1 MNTEGHKSSPN
12 NLISEKSPYLLQHA
26 FNPVNWF
33 AWGEKAF
40 NKAKEEDK
48 PIFLSIGYATCHWCH
63 VMERESFED
72 EEVAKLLN
80 DSFVSIKVD
89 REERPDI
96 DSIYM
101 KVCQMMTQRGGWP
114 LTIIMTPDRKP
125 FFAGTYFPKFGR
137 GGMPG
142 IMDLLTQVAKLWDE
156 NRNEILSSTKEI
168 LSHLEESTSS
178 GLTSYDSDVL
188 FSQAFTMLSNQF
200 DKKRGG
206 FGSAPKF
213 PSTHRLL
220 FLLRYWKRY
229 KDRKALEMVEK
240 TLSEMRLGGMYDHIG
255 YGFHRYSTDENWK
268 VPHFEKMLY
277 DQAMITLAYTETY
290 QATKN
295 INYKKTAEEI
305 ISYVLRD
312 MTHHKGGFFSA
323 EDADSEGVEGKFYTW
338 TKEEIST
345 ILDTED
351 AELYMK
357 IYSFE
362 DKGNFLEEATK
373 EATGVNI
380 PFLQQ
385 SLENDLGNTN
395 KNKNKRLEQIR
406 TILFNVREKRVH
418 PLKDDKILT
427 DWNGLMIAA
436 LAKSARIF
444 QNTDYLAA
452 AEKSAQ
458 FIIENLQM
466 TDGNILHRYREGE
479 SAISGNLDD
488 YAFLIWGLLELYE
501 ASFKTKYLEY
511 AIELNK
517 TALEKFW
524 DDKVGGFFFT
534 STDSENLLIREKQIY
549 DGAIPSGNS
558 VALLNLVKLGR
569 ILSDPKLEEKADVL
583 MQNFASEVKRTPYAY
598 TFLLSAL
605 DFLKGPSFEIVV
617 VGDRTA
623 ETTKKMID
631 AINYE
636 YVPNKIVIL
645 KDTKNENI
653 VKIIDILQNYR
664 QVNEL
669 PTVYICKQFVC
680 KQPTNDIT
688 KMLEQLKDDE
698 DQFSSQNSSFLLL

>member
-1 MNTEGHKSSPN
+1 PWGDEAFKNAR
-12 NLISEKSPYLLQHA
+12 EKGLPVLLS
-26 FNPVNWF
+26 V
-33 AWGEKAF
+33 
-40 NKAKEEDK
+40 
-48 PIFLSIGYATCHWCH
+48 GYSTCHWCH

-101 KVCQMMTQRGGWP
+101 KVCQMMTQGGGWP

-137 GGMPG
+137 GGMLG
-142 IMDLLTQVAKLWDE
+142 IMDLLTQIVKLWGE
-156 NRNEILSSTKEI
+156 NRDEILSSTKKI
-168 LSHLEESTSS
+168 LSHLEESSS
-178 GLTSYDSDVL
+178 SKLTSYDTDEL
-188 FSQAFTMLSNQF
+188 FTQAFTMLSNQF

-229 KDRKALEMVEK
+229 KDKNTLEMVEK

-295 INYKKTAEEI
+295 INYKKTSEEI
-305 ISYVLRD
+305 ISYVIRD
-312 MTHHKGGFFSA
+312 MTHPEGGFFSA

-338 TKEEIST
+338 TEKEIST
-345 ILDTED
+345 ILDKTD
-351 AELYMK
+351 AEFYMK
-357 IYSFE
+357 IFGFE
-362 DKGNFLEEATK
+362 EKGNFLEEATRK
-373 EATGVNI
+373 KTGANI

-385 SLENDLGNTN
+385 SLENDSNNTSMK
-395 KNKNKRLEQIR
+395 KNERLEQIR

-444 QNTDYLAA
+444 QNKDYLAA

-458 FIIENLQM
+458 FILENMQ
-466 TDGNILHRYREGE
+466 TADGNLLHRYRDGE

-488 YAFLIWGLLELYE
+488 YAFFIWGLLELFE

-511 AIELNK
+511 AIDLNRR
-517 TALEKFW
+517 ALEKFW
-524 DDKVGGFFFT
+524 DDEVGGFFFT
-534 STDSENLLIREKQIY
+534 SADSENLLIREKQIY

-558 VALLNLVKLGR
+558 VAMLNLVKLGR

-583 MQNFASEVKRTPYAY
+583 MQNFASEV
-598 TFLLSAL
+598 
-605 DFLKGPSFEIVV
+605 
-617 VGDRTA
+617 
-623 ETTKKMID
+623 
-631 AINYE
+631 
-636 YVPNKIVIL
+636 
-645 KDTKNENI
+645 
-653 VKIIDILQNYR
+653 
-664 QVNEL
+664 
-669 PTVYICKQFVC
+669 
-680 KQPTNDIT
+680 
-688 KMLEQLKDDE
+688 
-698 DQFSSQNSSFLLL
+698 

>member
-1 MNTEGHKSSPN
+1 MNNEGQKSSPN
-12 NLISEKSPYLLQHA
+12 NLVDEKSPYLLQHA
-26 FNPVNWF
+26 YNPVKWF
-33 AWGEKAF
+33 PWGETAF
-40 NKAKEEDK
+40 NKAKDEDK

-72 EEVAKLLN
+72 DDVAKLLN

-114 LTIIMTPDRKP
+114 LTIIMTPDKKP

-137 GGMPG
+137 GGMIG
-142 IMDLLTQVAKLWDE
+142 IIDLLTQIVKLWDE
-156 NRNEILSSTKEI
+156 NRAEILSSTKKT
-168 LSHLEESTSS
+168 LSHLEESASS
-178 GLTSYDSDVL
+178 KLTSYDTDEL
-188 FSQAFTMLSNQF
+188 FTQAFTMLSNQF
-200 DKKRGG
+200 DNKRGG

-229 KDRKALEMVEK
+229 KDKRALEMVEK

-277 DQAMITLAYTETY
+277 DQAMIVLSYTETY

-295 INYKKTAEEI
+295 VNYKKTSEEI

-312 MTHHKGGFFSA
+312 MTHTEGGFFSA

-345 ILDTED
+345 ILDKED

-357 IYSFE
+357 TYNFVE
-362 DKGNFLEEATK
+362 KGNFLEEATR
-373 EATGVNI
+373 EVTGVNI

-385 SLENDLGNTN
+385 SFEKDLSNIS

-406 TILFNVREKRVH
+406 TILFNVREKRIH

-444 QNTDYLAA
+444 HNEDYLAA
-452 AEKSAQ
+452 AEKSVQ
-458 FIIENLQM
+458 FILENLQ
-466 TDGNILHRYREGE
+466 TADGNLLHRYREGE
-479 SAISGNLDD
+479 SVISGNLDD
-488 YAFLIWGLLELYE
+488 YAFFIWGLLELYE

-517 TALEKFW
+517 KTLDKFW
-524 DDKVGGFFFT
+524 DDEVGGFFFT

-558 VALLNLVKLGR
+558 VAMLNLVKLGR

-583 MQNFASEVKRTPYAY
+583 MQNFASEVKRAPYAY

-605 DFLKGPSFEIVV
+605 DFFKGPSFEIVV
-617 VGDRTA
+617 VGDNTA
-623 ETTKKMID
+623 ETTQKMIET
-631 AINYE
+631 INSE
-636 YVPNKIVIL
+636 YVPNKVVIL
-645 KDTKNENI
+645 KDIKDEEI
-653 VKIIDILQNYR
+653 VKIVDILHNYN
-664 QVNEL
+664 QINDQ
-669 PTVYICKQFVC
+669 TTAYICKQFVC
-680 KQPTNDIT
+680 KQPTNDIV
-688 KMLEQLKDDE
+688 KMLELLKEDE
-698 DQFSSQNSSFLLL
+698 D

>member
-1 MNTEGHKSSPN
+1 MVNLMNNEDHKFSPN
-12 NLISEKSPYLLQHA
+12 NLIAEKSPYLLQHA
-26 FNPVNWF
+26 YNPVKWF

-40 NKAKEEDK
+40 NKAKVEDK

-101 KVCQMMTQRGGWP
+101 KVCQMITQRGGWP
-114 LTIIMTPDRKP
+114 LTIIMTPDKKP
-125 FFAGTYFPKFGR
+125 FFAGTYFPKYGR

-142 IMDLLTQVAKLWDE
+142 IMDVLSQVVKVWTE

-168 LSHLEESTSS
+168 LSHLEESVVSKLS
-178 GLTSYDSDVL
+178 SYDTDDL
-188 FSQAFTMLSNQF
+188 FNNAFTMLSSQF
-200 DKKRGG
+200 DRRKGG

-220 FLLRYWKRY
+220 YLLRYWKRY
-229 KDRKALEMVEK
+229 SDNNALEMVEK

-255 YGFHRYSTDENWK
+255 FGFHRYSTDENWM

-290 QATKN
+290 QATKD
-295 INYKKTAEEI
+295 IKYKKTAEEI

-312 MTHHKGGFFSA
+312 MTHPEGGFFSA

-338 TKEEIST
+338 TKEEITT
-345 ILDTED
+345 ILDKED

-357 IYSFE
+357 IYGFE
-362 DKGNFLEEATK
+362 DKGNFLEEATREK
-373 EATGVNI
+373 SGVNI

-385 SLENDLGNTN
+385 SLENVSN
-395 KNKNKRLEQIR
+395 KKNNERLEHLR

-444 QNTDYLAA
+444 NNMEYLAA

-458 FIIENLQM
+458 FILENLKSA
-466 TDGNILHRYREGE
+466 DGNLLHRYREGE
-479 SAISGNLDD
+479 SVINGNLDD
-488 YAFLIWGLLELYE
+488 YAFFIWGLLELYE

-511 AIELNK
+511 AIELNRII
-517 TALEKFW
+517 LEKFW
-524 DDKVGGFFFT
+524 DNEVGGFFFT

-569 ILSDPKLEEKADVL
+569 ILSDPKLEEKADIL
-583 MQNFASEVKRTPYAY
+583 MQNFATEVKRIPYAY
-598 TFLLSAL
+598 TSLLSAL
-605 DFLKGPSFEIVV
+605 DFFKGPSFEIVV

-623 ETTKKMID
+623 ETTKKMIGS
-631 AINYE
+631 INSE
-636 YVPNKIVIL
+636 YIPNKIVIL
-645 KDTKNENI
+645 KDTKDEEI
-653 VKIIDILQNYR
+653 IKIIDILRNYN
-664 QVNEL
+664 QINEQ
-669 PTVYICKQFVC
+669 PTVYICKNFVC

-688 KMLEQLKDDE
+688 KMLEMLITIE
-698 DQFSSQNSSFLLL
+698 D

>member
-1 MNTEGHKSSPN
+1 MNNEGHKSSPN
-12 NLISEKSPYLLQHA
+12 NLIDEKSPYLLQHA
-26 FNPVNWF
+26 YNPVNWY

-40 NKAKEEDK
+40 NKAKDEDK

-72 EEVAKLLN
+72 EDVAKLLN

-101 KVCQMMTQRGGWP
+101 KVCQMMTGRGGWP
-114 LTIIMTPDRKP
+114 LTIVMTPDRKP

-142 IMDLLTQVAKLWDE
+142 IIDLLTQVGKMWNK
-156 NRNEILSSTKEI
+156 NRDEILSSTKEI
-168 LSHLEESTSS
+168 LSHLEESVSTE
-178 GLTSYDSDVL
+178 LTSYDEEEL
-188 FSQAFTMLSNQF
+188 FNEAFVMLSSQF
-200 DKKRGG
+200 DKRKGG

-229 KDRKALEMVEK
+229 KDKSALEMVEK
-240 TLSEMRLGGMYDHIG
+240 TLSEMKLGGMYDHIG
-255 YGFHRYSTDENWK
+255 FGFHRYSTDENWK

-277 DQAMITLAYTETY
+277 DQAMIVLAYSETY

-295 INYKKTAEEI
+295 ISYKKTSEEI

-312 MTHHKGGFFSA
+312 MTHPEGGFFSA

-338 TKEEIST
+338 TKEEITS
-345 ILDTED
+345 ILDKED

-357 IYSFE
+357 LYNFE
-362 DKGNFLEEATK
+362 EKGNFLEEATK
-373 EATGVNI
+373 EKTGVNI

-385 SLENDLGNTN
+385 SLETDLSSLG
-395 KNKNKRLEQIR
+395 KNRIEKLERIR
-406 TILFNVREKRVH
+406 TVLFNVREKRIH

-444 QNTDYLAA
+444 RNKDYLAA
-452 AEKSAQ
+452 AEKSVQ
-458 FIIENLQM
+458 FVLENLQ
-466 TDGNILHRYREGE
+466 TADGNLLHRYREDE
-479 SAISGNLDD
+479 SAITGNFDD
-488 YAFLIWGLLELYE
+488 YAFFIWGLLELYE

-511 AIELNK
+511 AIELNR
-517 TALEKFW
+517 TAVEKFW
-524 DDKVGGFFFT
+524 DDEIGGYYFT
-534 STDSENLLIREKQIY
+534 SEDSEKLLIREKQIY

-558 VALLNLVKLGR
+558 VAMLNLVKLGR

-583 MQNFASEVKRTPYAY
+583 MKNFASEVKRIPYAY

-623 ETTKKMID
+623 DATKKMIES
-631 AINYE
+631 INSE

-645 KDTKNENI
+645 KDSEDEKI
-653 VKIIDILQNYR
+653 VKIVDILQNYH
-664 QVNEL
+664 QINEQ
-669 PTVYICKQFVC
+669 PTVYVCKNFVC

-688 KMLEQLKDDE
+688 KIFEMLKTIE
-698 DQFSSQNSSFLLL
+698 D

>member
-1 MNTEGHKSSPN
+1 MNSEGHKSSPN
-12 NLISEKSPYLLQHA
+12 NLVNEKSPYLLQHA
-26 FNPVNWF
+26 YNPVNWF
-33 AWGEKAF
+33 AWGETAF
-40 NKAKEEDK
+40 NKAKVEDK

-137 GGMPG
+137 GGMIG
-142 IMDLLTQVAKLWDE
+142 IMDLLTQIVKLWDE
-156 NRNEILSSTKEI
+156 NRDEILSSTKQI
-168 LSHLEESTSS
+168 LSHLEESASS
-178 GLTSYDSDVL
+178 KLTSYDTTEL
-188 FSQAFTMLSNQF
+188 FSQAFIMLSNQF
-200 DKKRGG
+200 DKIRGG

-229 KDRKALEMVEK
+229 KNNSALEMVEK

-255 YGFHRYSTDENWK
+255 FGFHRYSTDENWK

-295 INYKKTAEEI
+295 INYKKTSEEI

-312 MTHHKGGFFSA
+312 MTHPEGGFFSA

-338 TKEEIST
+338 TEEEIST
-345 ILDTED
+345 ILDKED
-351 AELYMK
+351 AELYMEV
-357 IYSFE
+357 YNFE
-362 DKGNFLEEATK
+362 ENGNFLEEATK
-373 EATGVNI
+373 EETGVNI

-385 SLENDLGNTN
+385 SLENDSNSHN
-395 KNKNKRLEQIR
+395 KKNIERLEQLR
-406 TILFNVREKRVH
+406 TILFNVREKRIH

-436 LAKSARIF
+436 IAKSARIF
-444 QNTDYLAA
+444 QNKNYLEA

-458 FIIENLQM
+458 FILENLQ
-466 TDGNILHRYREGE
+466 TADGNLLHRYREGE

-488 YAFLIWGLLELYE
+488 YAFFIWGLLELYE

-511 AIELNK
+511 AIELNRI
-517 TALEKFW
+517 ALEKFW
-524 DDKVGGFFFT
+524 DDEIGGFYFT
-534 STDSENLLIREKQIY
+534 ATDSEKLLIRERQIY

-569 ILSDPKLEEKADVL
+569 ILSDPKLEEKADIL
-583 MQNFASEVKRTPYAY
+583 MQNFASEVKRIPYAY

-605 DFLKGPSFEIVV
+605 DFFKGPSFEIVV

-623 ETTKKMID
+623 ETTKKMIES
-631 AINYE
+631 INSE
-636 YVPNKIVIL
+636 YIPNKIVIL
-645 KDTKNENI
+645 KDSKDENI
-653 VKIIDILQNYR
+653 VKIVEMLANYNQINR
-664 QVNEL
+664 QS
-669 PTVYICKQFVC
+669 TVYVCKNFVC
-680 KQPTNDIT
+680 KQPTNDVN
-688 KMLEQLKDDE
+688 KMLELLKE
-698 DQFSSQNSSFLLL
+698 NEE

>member
-1 MNTEGHKSSPN
+1 MNAEGYKSSPN
-12 NLISEKSPYLLQHA
+12 NLIAEKSPYLLQHA
-26 FNPVNWF
+26 YNPVNWF
-33 AWGEKAF
+33 AWGETAF

-72 EEVAKLLN
+72 AEVAKLLN
-80 DSFVSIKVD
+80 DSFVAIKVD

-101 KVCQMMTQRGGWP
+101 KVCQMMTGRGGWP

-125 FFAGTYFPKFGR
+125 FFAGTYFPKLGR
-137 GGMPG
+137 GGMIG
-142 IMDLLTQVAKLWDE
+142 IMDLLTQIVKLWDK
-156 NRNEILSSTKEI
+156 NRDEILSSTKKI
-168 LSHLEESTSS
+168 LSHLEESASS
-178 GLTSYDSDVL
+178 KLTSYDTNEL
-188 FSQAFTMLSNQF
+188 FNQASSMLSNQF

-220 FLLRYWKRY
+220 FLLRFWKRY
-229 KDRKALEMVEK
+229 KDNKALEMVEK
-240 TLSEMRLGGMYDHIG
+240 TLSEMRLGGVYDHIG

-295 INYKKTAEEI
+295 INYKKTSEEI
-305 ISYVLRD
+305 IFYVLRD
-312 MTHHKGGFFSA
+312 MTHPEGGFFSA
-323 EDADSEGVEGKFYTW
+323 EDADSERVEGKFYTW
-338 TKEEIST
+338 TEKEIST
-345 ILDTED
+345 ILDEAD

-357 IYSFE
+357 IFSFE
-362 DKGNFLEEATK
+362 EKGNFLEEATK
-373 EATGVNI
+373 EKTGVNI

-385 SLENDLGNTN
+385 TLENDLSNIS
-395 KNKNKRLEQIR
+395 KNKIERLEQIR

-427 DWNGLMIAA
+427 DWNGLMIVA

-444 QNTDYLAA
+444 HNIDYLAD

-458 FIIENLQM
+458 FILENLQ
-466 TDGNILHRYREGE
+466 TADGSLLHRYREGE
-479 SAISGNLDD
+479 SAIPANLDD
-488 YAFLIWGLLELYE
+488 YAFFIWGLLELYE

-524 DDKVGGFFFT
+524 DDEVGGFFFT
-534 STDSENLLIREKQIY
+534 SADSENLLIREKQIY

-558 VALLNLVKLGR
+558 VAMLNLVKLGR
-569 ILSDPKLEEKADVL
+569 ILSDPKLEEKADIL
-583 MQNFASEVKRTPYAY
+583 MQNFASEVKRIPYAY

-605 DFLKGPSFEIVV
+605 DFFKGPSFEIVV

-623 ETTKKMID
+623 ETTKKMIES
-631 AINYE
+631 INSE
-636 YVPNKIVIL
+636 YIPNKIVIL
-645 KDTKNENI
+645 KDSKDENI
-653 VKIIDILQNYR
+653 VKIIDVLQNYH
-664 QVNEL
+664 QINEQ
-669 PTVYICKQFVC
+669 PTVYICKHFVC

-688 KMLEQLKDDE
+688 KMLDLLMDDE
-698 DQFSSQNSSFLLL
+698 G

>member
-1 MNTEGHKSSPN
+1 MNNEGQQSSPN
-12 NLISEKSPYLLQHA
+12 NLVDEKSPYLLQHA
-26 FNPVNWF
+26 YNPVNWF
-33 AWGEKAF
+33 PWGETAF
-40 NKAKEEDK
+40 NKAKDEDK

-72 EEVAKLLN
+72 DDVAKLLN

-114 LTIIMTPDRKP
+114 LTIIMTPDKKP

-137 GGMPG
+137 GGMIG
-142 IMDLLTQVAKLWDE
+142 IIDLLTQIVKLWDE
-156 NRNEILSSTKEI
+156 NRAEILSSTKKI
-168 LSHLEESTSS
+168 LSHLEESASS
-178 GLTSYDSDVL
+178 KLTSYDADEL
-188 FSQAFTMLSNQF
+188 FTQAFTMLSNQF
-200 DKKRGG
+200 DNKRGG
-206 FGSAPKF
+206 IGSAPKF

-229 KDRKALEMVEK
+229 KDKSALEMVEK
-240 TLSEMRLGGMYDHIG
+240 TLSEMRLGGMYDHLG

-277 DQAMITLAYTETY
+277 DQAMIILAYTETY

-295 INYKKTAEEI
+295 VNYKKTSEEI

-312 MTHHKGGFFSA
+312 MTHLEGGFFSA

-345 ILDTED
+345 ILDKED
-351 AELYMK
+351 AELYMDTFN
-357 IYSFE
+357 FE
-362 DKGNFLEEATK
+362 ANGNFLEEATR
-373 EATGVNI
+373 EVTGVNI

-385 SLENDLGNTN
+385 SFEKDLSNTS

-406 TILFNVREKRVH
+406 TILFNVREKRIH

-444 QNTDYLAA
+444 HNEDYLAA
-452 AEKSAQ
+452 AEKSVQ
-458 FIIENLQM
+458 FILENLQ
-466 TDGNILHRYREGE
+466 TADGNLLHRYREGE
-479 SAISGNLDD
+479 SVISGNLDD
-488 YAFLIWGLLELYE
+488 YAFFIWGLLELYE

-517 TALEKFW
+517 KTLNKFW
-524 DDKVGGFFFT
+524 DDGVGGFFFT

-558 VALLNLVKLGR
+558 VAMLNLVKLGR

-583 MQNFASEVKRTPYAY
+583 MQNFASEVKRAPYAY

-605 DFLKGPSFEIVV
+605 DFFKGPSFEIVV
-617 VGDRTA
+617 VGDNTA
-623 ETTKKMID
+623 ETTQKMLET
-631 AINYE
+631 INSE

-645 KDTKNENI
+645 KDAKDEDI
-653 VKIIDILQNYR
+653 VKIVDILQNYN
-664 QVNEL
+664 QINDQ

-688 KMLEQLKDDE
+688 KMLELLKDEE
-698 DQFSSQNSSFLLL
+698 D

>member
-1 MNTEGHKSSPN
+1 MNNEGQQSSPN
-12 NLISEKSPYLLQHA
+12 NLVDEKSPYLLQHA
-26 FNPVNWF
+26 YNPVNWF
-33 AWGEKAF
+33 PWGETAF
-40 NKAKEEDK
+40 NKAKDEDK

-72 EEVAKLLN
+72 DDVAKLLN

-114 LTIIMTPDRKP
+114 LTIIMTPDKKP

-137 GGMPG
+137 GGMIG
-142 IMDLLTQVAKLWDE
+142 IIDLLTQIVKLWDE
-156 NRNEILSSTKEI
+156 NRAEILSSTKKI
-168 LSHLEESTSS
+168 LSHLEESASS
-178 GLTSYDSDVL
+178 KLTSYDTDEL
-188 FSQAFTMLSNQF
+188 FTQAFTMLSNQF
-200 DKKRGG
+200 DDKRGG

-229 KDRKALEMVEK
+229 KDNSALEMVEK
-240 TLSEMRLGGMYDHIG
+240 TLFEMRLGGMYDHLG

-277 DQAMITLAYTETY
+277 DQAMIILSYTETY

-295 INYKKTAEEI
+295 VNYKKTSEEI

-312 MTHHKGGFFSA
+312 MTHLEGGFFSA

-345 ILDTED
+345 ILDKED
-351 AELYMK
+351 AELYMDTFN
-357 IYSFE
+357 FE
-362 DKGNFLEEATK
+362 ANGNFLEEATR
-373 EATGVNI
+373 EVTGVNI

-385 SLENDLGNTN
+385 SFEKDLSNIS
-395 KNKNKRLEQIR
+395 KNKNKSLEQIR
-406 TILFNVREKRVH
+406 TILFNVREKRIH

-444 QNTDYLAA
+444 HNEDYLAA
-452 AEKSAQ
+452 AEKSVQ
-458 FIIENLQM
+458 FILENLQ
-466 TDGNILHRYREGE
+466 TADGNLLHRYREGE
-479 SAISGNLDD
+479 SVISGNLDD
-488 YAFLIWGLLELYE
+488 YAFFIWGLLELYE

-517 TALEKFW
+517 KTLNKFW
-524 DDKVGGFFFT
+524 DDGVGGFFFT

-558 VALLNLVKLGR
+558 VAMLNLVKLGR

-583 MQNFASEVKRTPYAY
+583 MQNFASEVKRAPYAY

-605 DFLKGPSFEIVV
+605 DFFKGPSFEIVV
-617 VGDRTA
+617 VGDNTA
-623 ETTKKMID
+623 ETTQKMLET
-631 AINYE
+631 INSE

-645 KDTKNENI
+645 KDAKDEDI
-653 VKIIDILQNYR
+653 VKIVDILQNYN
-664 QVNEL
+664 QINDQ

-688 KMLEQLKDDE
+688 KMLELLKDEE
-698 DQFSSQNSSFLLL
+698 D